1 MTISSRT
8 RVYRL
13 CWILALAFAAV
24 ALLAAFLMGP
34 ETLSAADRLPGF
46 PPAPPGQATSLVSR
60 YPGALP
66 IVAGTLCSAYGI
78 VVLFLLSFRY
88 SRTISMELFFFA
100 FWALALSSEILRT
113 ESLRGALWGASFPER
128 NLVTRLILSMRFLGV
143 FSLFAGSLY
152 SVGYVEDR
160 QAVPIGAVFLAS
172 LALGTGLP
180 INTGTFGADLLQK
193 VGYTQLYGFLSAAS
207 FLGAIANYLL
217 AARLTGEQ
225 GYRTAALGC
234 ALVFGGGLALRT
246 SAAPAPVILGT
257 LGLVAGTILFL
268 RKIHAYYLW
277 L

>member
-1 MTISSRT
+1 
-8 RVYRL
+8 
-13 CWILALAFAAV
+13 
-24 ALLAAFLMGP
+24 MGP
-34 ETLSAADRLPGF
+34 EALSAAGRLPGF
-46 PPAPPGQATSLVSR
+46 PPASPGRGFDIVSR

-66 IVAGTLCSAYGI
+66 IAAGTLCSVYGI
-78 VVLFLLSFRY
+78 AVLFLLSFRY

-128 NLVTRLILSMRFLGV
+128 NLVTRLILSMRFLGI

-152 SVGYVEDR
+152 SVGYAADR

-180 INTGTFGADLLQK
+180 VNTGTFGPDLLQR
-193 VGYTQLYGFLSAAS
+193 VGYAQLYGFLSAAS

-217 AARLTGEQ
+217 AAKLTGEG

-234 ALVFGGGLALRT
+234 ALVFGGGLALRA
-246 SAAPAPVILGT
+246 SASPASVLLGA
-257 LGLVAGTILFL
+257 LGLAVGTVLFL